1 MKLYIQL
8 DPFTSATVDLIIND
22 QGSRREPT
30 LAETLETVHA
40 LGSALLIDTPGSR
53 VSLTEAEIAT
63 LVDKGIALHAA
74 IETNKSRLKA
84 ISEQLQAHA
93 LTVPSQHIKLV
104 DEDRE
109 GTRYLA
115 HGSDD
120 KIVPVVCASDLI
132 MQTLADD
139 SEELALV
146 AMTAREKFPQFYKRV
161 VAYVSTFSKSNKF
174 DGKKFR
180 AAARTE
186 LPDPEAFISA
196 CLRRNRD
203 GIPISAIK
211 VEWSD

>member
-1 MKLYIQL
+1 M
-8 DPFTSATVDLIIND
+8 TH
-22 QGSRREPT
+22 PT
-30 LAETLETVHA
+30 EMP
-40 LGSALLIDTPGSR
+40 LLTD
-53 VSLTEAEIAT
+53 AEIAA
-63 LVDKGIALHAA
+63 LVDKGLALHAA

-132 MQTLADD
+132 SQTLAEGSD
-139 SEELALV
+139 ELGKVVIA
-146 AMTAREKFPQFYKRV
+146 AGEKFPQFYKRV

-186 LPDPEAFISA
+186 IPDPEAFISA
-196 CLRRNRD
+196 CLRRNKD
-203 GIPISAIK
+203 GIPVSQIK
-211 VEWSD
+211 VEWD